1 MTHALL
7 GLISNPGLKLVFSRC
22 STVAVV
28 AAVILLALTGPSPS
42 NAQSYNPGYEAGES
56 RDYDRRG
63 PDDRGRGEQRNR
75 GDAVV
80 RCESTDRG
88 YRHCPADTRDGV
100 KLRRQ
105 LSKSACRYQDSWGF
119 DRRGIWVDQGC
130 RAEFELYTGRSGG
143 DGKPQKDKDNTA
155 AIVGGA
161 VALGVLGAIIA
172 DNDKNDNKADR
183 PRRLVRCES
192 DDGDYRFCRA
202 DVRNRVS
209 LYRQLGRASC
219 RQNQSWG
226 YDRRGVWVDRG
237 CRAEFALD

>member
-1 MTHALL
+1 MTRALL
-7 GLISNPGLKLVFSRC
+7 RLISDPRPNTADFRYW
-22 STVAVV
+22 TVAVV
-28 AAVILLALTGPSPS
+28 VTVALLALTRPSIS
-42 NAQSYNPGYEAGES
+42 SAQSYSPGNEAGES

-75 GDAVV
+75 GDAIV

-105 LSKSACRYQDSWGF
+105 LSKNVCRYQDSWGF

-143 DGKPQKDKDNTA
+143 DGKPKKDKDNTA

-172 DNDKNDNKADR
+172 DNDKDDDQAER

-192 DDGDYRFCRA
+192 DGDYRLCRA